1 MFYKKLYFQSF
12 FFIQAMSEF
21 IIFLMKFEFL
31 LVFSTLSINSSI
43 KSTSS
48 INILVLIRNIN
59 ILKTEI

>member
-1 MFYKKLYFQSF
+1 
-12 FFIQAMSEF
+12 
-21 IIFLMKFEFL
+21 MKFEFL